1 MSSTCELE
9 RLKRFGDRRKRCNAG
24 DATGCTTMRRH
35 DVGSNPGDLT
45 LDLVNGTA
53 YVRNFYD
60 NYASVFCI
68 LSPS

>member
-1 MSSTCELE
+1 
-9 RLKRFGDRRKRCNAG
+9 
-24 DATGCTTMRRH
+24 MRRH